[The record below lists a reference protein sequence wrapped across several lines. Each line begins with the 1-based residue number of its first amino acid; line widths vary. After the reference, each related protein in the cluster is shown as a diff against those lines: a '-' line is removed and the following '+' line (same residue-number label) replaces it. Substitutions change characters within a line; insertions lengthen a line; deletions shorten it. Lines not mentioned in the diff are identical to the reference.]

1 MIRPLPATPGGA
13 APDAWARAVSGLSP
27 PVRRRAVAAS
37 CGLAILISTYLLIG
51 VIGHDPWKQDEP
63 YVFGIILE
71 LMRSGDWVVPTLAGE
86 PFMEKPPLY
95 YLLAAACARLAA
107 PLLAMHD
114 AARLASAMCVGITLV
129 CTARAARLVWGRGAS
144 MATCLLVAGCLG
156 LVLPARQ
163 MLTDL
168 ALLALRRALTPLQ
181 RRFRSVAIATTG
193 AFVGVL
199 IAAASARETYA
210 LPLLVPLS
218 VLAAGAVRL
227 RDERL
232 DRVLASIGA
241 IGWGLATLWLVA
253 IWATHAHPGEI
264 PGSLQVARLIPT
276 TDPLPQSAAI
286 WWAAINALLVVGT
299 AALLFGRPAGIPR

>member
-13 APDAWARAVSGLSP
+13 APDAWARAISGLST

-114 AARLASAMCVGITLV
+114 AARLASAMCVGVTLV

-156 LVLPARQ
+156 LPARQ

-168 ALLALRRALTPLQ
+168 ALLAG
-181 RRFRSVAIATTG
+181 FSV
-193 AFVGVL
+193 AFVGLVEASRDGRH
-199 IAAASARETYA
+199 AA
-210 LPLLVPLS
+210 P
-218 VLAAGAVRL
+218 
-227 RDERL
+227 
-232 DRVLASIGA
+232 
-241 IGWGLATLWLVA
+241 
-253 IWATHAHPGEI
+253 
-264 PGSLQVARLIPT
+264 PGSAPVSVSP
-276 TDPLPQSAAI
+276 S
-286 WWAAINALLVVGT
+286 W
-299 AALLFGRPAGIPR
+299 PRG